1 MAYSY
6 VEFTNTT
13 GTGPFSYASVAL
25 LPQDTEAI
33 STQLKV
39 YKNGTLLTFTTQY
52 TINTGASTV
61 TTIVALIA
69 TDTLRVVRDT
79 KKNARYVDYVD
90 STNVTSELLDLDS
103 NQNFFLV
110 QEAVDLQT
118 DSMVRNDGGQ
128 WEGRGL
134 TIQNIAA
141 GVNGT
146 DAVTVNQMN
155 AATSGSLPAVLSGMG
170 EQQYTANGS
179 TVDFA
184 IPASIAAIVDASDV
198 AVYING
204 IRQLPGPHY
213 SIIPPNVHF
222 EATPANQDQIL
233 MTWPEGVISGLV
245 TANSVSTSALQSEC
259 VTVAKIAGGINN
271 QVLTSVGATATWS
284 GLTAAHVTDFNTAVR
299 TNRLDQMAAPT
310 ASVSMGSQKIS
321 SLATPTANNDA
332 VNKSYADGNIA
343 KTVATVGFAA
353 TGSTST
359 VTGSTT
365 AVGFT
370 IGYFS
375 LTVPFSQNATTGYF
389 SVSSG
394 VVSSFSSNASN
405 PIRVFVPDTD
415 AGGGSYFSV
424 VFTRTGGSLDG
435 MTFTVTLVDS
445 NAVGNAITLINGGT
459 VFAHFARGTS

>member
-39 YKNGTLLTFTTQY
+39 YRNGLLQSFTTQY
-52 TINTGASTV
+52 TIDTVASTV
-61 TTIVALIA
+61 TINVGLII
-69 TDTLRVVRDT
+69 TDTLRIVRDT
-79 KKNARYVDYVD
+79 KKNARYVDYED
-90 STNVTSELLDLDS
+90 STNVTSELLNLDS

-170 EQQYTANGS
+170 AQAYTGDGVL
-179 TVDFA
+179 VDFA
-184 IPASIAAIVDASDV
+184 IPASIADITDPSDV
-198 AVYING
+198 AVYVNG
-204 IRQLPGPHY
+204 IRQLPGSHY
-213 SIIPPNVHF
+213 SIVTPNVHF
-222 EATPANQDQIL
+222 EATPANADAIL

-245 TANSVSTSALQSEC
+245 TANSVSTAALQSEC
-259 VTVAKIAGGINN
+259 VTVAKIDGGTNN
-271 QVLTSVGATATWS
+271 QVLTTVGAAATWS
-284 GLTAAHVTDFNTAVR
+284 NLTAAHVTNFNTAVR
-299 TNRLDQMAAPT
+299 TSRLDQMAAPT

-343 KTVATVGFAA
+343 KTVASWGFTA

-365 AVGFT
+365 AVGFL

-375 LTVPFSQNATTGYF
+375 LTVPFNQNATTHYF
-389 SVSSG
+389 SVSSA
-394 VVSSFSSNASN
+394 VVSTFQTGT
-405 PIRVFVPDTD
+405 IRVFVPDTD

-435 MTFTVTLVDS
+435 MTFVVTLVDS

-459 VFAHFARGTS
+459 MFAHFARGVS

>member
-6 VEFTNTT
+6 VEFTNTP

-25 LPQDTEAI
+25 LHQDTEAI

-39 YKNGTLLTFTTQY
+39 YKNGTLLTFTSEY

-61 TTIVALIA
+61 TTIAALIV
-69 TDTLRVVRDT
+69 TDTLRIVRDT

-155 AATSGSLPAVLSGMG
+155 AATSGALPAVLSGMG
-170 EQQYTANGS
+170 AQQYTGDGS
-179 TVDFA
+179 IADFA
-184 IPASIAAIVDASDV
+184 IPASIAAITDPSDV

-204 IRQLPGPHY
+204 VRQLPGVHY
-213 SIIPPNVHF
+213 SIVPPDVHF
-222 EATPANQDQIL
+222 EATPANADAIL
-233 MTWPEGVISGLV
+233 MTWPEGVVSGLV
-245 TANSVSTSALQSEC
+245 TVNSVSTVALQDEC
-259 VTVAKIAGGINN
+259 VTVAKIDGGTNN
-271 QVLTSVGATATWS
+271 QVLTTVGFDATWS
-284 GLTAAHVTDFNTAVR
+284 DLTAAHVTDFNTAVR
-299 TNRLDQMAAPT
+299 TSRLDQMVAPT
-310 ASVSMGSQKIS
+310 TSVSMGSQKIS
-321 SLATPTANNDA
+321 SLATPTATTDA

-343 KTVATVGFAA
+343 KTVASVGFAA

-365 AVGFT
+365 AVGFQ

-375 LTVPFSQNATTGYF
+375 LTVPFSQNAIVHYF
-389 SVSSG
+389 SVSSA
-394 VVSSFSSNASN
+394 VVTSFQTGT
-405 PIRVFVPDTD
+405 IRVFVPDTD
-415 AGGGSYFSV
+415 ANGGAYFSV
-424 VFTRTGGSLDG
+424 VFTRTGGSNDG
-435 MTFTVTLVDS
+435 MTFVVTLIDS
-445 NAVGNAITLINGGT
+445 NAVANAITLINGGT
-459 VFAHFARGTS
+459 MFAHFARGAS

>member
-6 VEFTNTT
+6 VEFTDTS

-25 LPQDTEAI
+25 LHQDTEAI

-39 YKNGTLLTFTTQY
+39 YKNGILQLFTTQY
-52 TINTGASTV
+52 TIDTVASTV
-61 TTIVALIA
+61 TLNIGLIP
-69 TDTLRVVRDT
+69 TDTLRIVRDT
-79 KKNARYVDYVD
+79 KKNARYVDYED
-90 STNVTSELLDLDS
+90 STNVTSELLNLDS

-155 AATSGSLPAVLSGMG
+155 AATSGTLPAVLSGMG
-170 EQQYTANGS
+170 AQSYTGDGILD
-179 TVDFA
+179 DFA
-184 IPASIAAIVDASDV
+184 IPPSIADIVDPSDV
-198 AVYING
+198 AVYVNG
-204 IRQLPGPHY
+204 IRQLPGAHY
-213 SIIPPNVHF
+213 NITPPNVHF
-222 EATPANQDQIL
+222 EAAPANADAIL

-245 TANSVSTSALQSEC
+245 TANSVSTAALQSEC
-259 VTVAKIAGGINN
+259 VTVAKIDGGTNN
-271 QVLTSVGATATWS
+271 QVLTTVGAAATWS
-284 GLTAAHVTDFNTAVR
+284 NLTAAHVTDFNTAVR
-299 TNRLDQMAAPT
+299 TSRLDQMAAPT

-321 SLATPTANNDA
+321 SLATPTANTDA
-332 VNKSYADGNIA
+332 VNKTYADGNIA
-343 KTVATVGFAA
+343 KTVASVGFAA

-365 AVGFT
+365 AVGFQ

-375 LTVPFSQNATTGYF
+375 LTVPFNQNATTHYF
-389 SVSSG
+389 SVSSA
-394 VVSSFSSNASN
+394 VVTTFQTGT
-405 PIRVFVPDTD
+405 IRVFVPDTD

-424 VFTRTGGSLDG
+424 VFTRTGGSNDG
-435 MTFTVTLVDS
+435 MTFVVTLVDS
-445 NAVGNAITLINGGT
+445 NAVGNPITLINGGT
-459 VFAHFARGTS
+459 MFAHFARGVS